1 MFALEKEL
9 NLLFSTTDLNIN
21 NINNSK
27 PRRDSTASR
36 SSLTLITFRLLDGSD
51 NSINLNQNDS
61 SLTLTDNNQS
71 DHVPSIP
78 AMKDEETILLAP
90 QENSQQ
96 QCDDNQNN
104 MNNRMVSNGSAAA
117 SERIRVNLK
126 QLLALYA
133 KLKRQLVEFTEA
145 KANEQSSY
153 KAKCDEMSSQVRK
166 PHFRRDSPES
176 ECLSLSSRFS

>member
-1 MFALEKEL
+1 
-9 NLLFSTTDLNIN
+9 
-21 NINNSK
+21 
-27 PRRDSTASR
+27 
-36 SSLTLITFRLLDGSD
+36 
-51 NSINLNQNDS
+51 
-61 SLTLTDNNQS
+61 LTDNNQS

-145 KANEQSSY
+145 KANEQGSY

-166 PHFRRDSPES
+166 R
-176 ECLSLSSRFS
+176 